1 MNLWRCSLI
10 PRENPGAAAGASGVD
25 TRSQRLLEWWRLGVA
40 LGGTRRKPVL
50 IAAGV
55 IVLGV
60 LFAELERGSQRPSE
74 TEFVAVG
81 VN

>member
-10 PRENPGAAAGASGVD
+10 PKENPALRPGLQVLIRAPSTSWNG
-25 TRSQRLLEWWRLGVA
+25 RRLGVA

-50 IAAGV
+50 IAVGV

-60 LFAELERGSQRPSE
+60 LFAELD
-74 TEFVAVG
+74 
-81 VN
+81 